1 MINFFPLHDVHL
13 IFSLIYVSW
22 CDETYTKT
30 DACNEDD
37 FDEYFIVLCGC
48 VDRKRCNGT
57 NLSLALGKLIN
68 FFLRDSWKLFEMSFF
83 MIQFDIK
90 KVLMM
95 KAKRKNKTFYS
106 YHHPSLLVVVWT
118 LSNKCV
124 NNPLFDLFFAPF
136 EINIYWPKACAFGY
150 FPLSLFIDF
159 PSPLQQ
165 PTHNR
170 FNDD

>member
-1 MINFFPLHDVHL
+1 MMYISFFPSFMFHDVTKHTRRL
-13 IFSLIYVSW
+13 MPATRMILMNILSCCVAVWIENGVMERIY
-22 CDETYTKT
+22 
-30 DACNEDD
+30 
-37 FDEYFIVLCGC
+37 
-48 VDRKRCNGT
+48 
-57 NLSLALGKLIN
+57 LSLALGKLIN
-68 FFLRDSWKLFEMSFF
+68 FFLSDSWKLFEMSFF

-95 KAKRKNKTFYS
+95 KAKRQNKTFYS